1 MQPLRTTIL
10 LLSSMNLTTFNTS
23 YKWSCSICIY
33 VIGLFH
39 LSESIQDISMLF
51 HVAKFP
57 QDGYQ
62 NNKKKKKQDKSI
74 DEDKE
79 KLEPYTPLVGLQ
91 NRYNCY

>member
-23 YKWSCSICIY
+23 YKWSCSICLY

-39 LSESIQDISMLF
+39 LSESIQDTSMLL

-62 NNKKKKKQDKSI
+62 NNKKRKKQKTKVLMKI
-74 DEDKE
+74 RKNWN
-79 KLEPYTPLVGLQ
+79 PIHHW
-91 NRYNCY
+91 